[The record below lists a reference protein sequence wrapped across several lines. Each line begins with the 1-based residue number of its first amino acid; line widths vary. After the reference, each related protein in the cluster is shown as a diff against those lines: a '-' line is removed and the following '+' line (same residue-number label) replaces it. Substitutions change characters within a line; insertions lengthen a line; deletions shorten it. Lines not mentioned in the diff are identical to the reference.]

1 MINIRPLKERISSL
15 HQGRSISEIIR
26 NEPDQVT
33 SEDFVAKVGTWLS
46 VAESNDK
53 EDFKK

>member
-15 HQGRSISEIIR
+15 HQGRTISEIIR

-33 SEDFVAKVGTWLS
+33 NEDFVAKVLTWLS

-53 EDFKK
+53 EDSKR

>member
-15 HQGRSISEIIR
+15 HHGRTICEIIR
-26 NEPDQVT
+26 NEPDQV
-33 SEDFVAKVGTWLS
+33 SAEDFVAKVVTWLS

-53 EDFKK
+53 EELKK